1 MESARCAASGLV
13 DGVNACRLRNDWGG
27 AACRTVGRT
36 VGWGGL
42 DRAHINI
49 LRRLALASRRR
60 RAQRVSVGLQEATTS
75 GTTRAPLPGC
85 GNESVR
91 RRVLGADLRCA
102 SSDAAGTESVRKGV
116 LWSERGGHTCT
127 SSGAPARSS
136 SDTTSRSR
144 RASPGLVV
152 AALHASTTADS
163 AVTPAALGAAGDTT
177 AGEGQM
183 RLWSGGCGKG
193 QALSTYRRTCDELAH
208 GEHVAAG
215 GRGLERVR
223 ARRRTVGQRLAHRR
237 RIAGVCRARQL

>member
-1 MESARCAASGLV
+1 MICG
-13 DGVNACRLRNDWGG
+13 
-27 AACRTVGRT
+27 
-36 VGWGGL
+36 
-42 DRAHINI
+42 RAHINI

-91 RRVLGADLRCA
+91 RRVLGADLAQMRPGLRVCGA
-102 SSDAAGTESVRKGV
+102 RGCSAPQ
-116 LWSERGGHTCT
+116 SERGGHTCT

-193 QALSTYRRTCDELAH
+193 QALSMYRRTFDELAH

>member
-1 MESARCAASGLV
+1 MIGVERRVARWVARWVGAALTVHISTYCAGLPSHR
-13 DGVNACRLRNDWGG
+13 GGG
-27 AACRTVGRT
+27 ARSACQ
-36 VGWGGL
+36 WGY
-42 DRAHINI
+42 
-49 LRRLALASRRR
+49 RRLQRVAQPGPCCPAAVMRVCEGGCLVQISDA
-60 RAQRVSVGLQEATTS
+60 RAQMR
-75 GTTRAPLPGC
+75 PG
-85 GNESVR
+85 
-91 RRVLGADLRCA
+91 RRVCGARGRSA
-102 SSDAAGTESVRKGV
+102 PQ
-116 LWSERGGHTCT
+116 SERGGHTCT